1 MATTYLDLTN
11 EVLRELNE
19 IPLTS
24 ANFSSAVGLQQFVKD
39 SVNKSIFD
47 IANEEPQLP
56 FFTVGQSGETDPFYG
71 NVTVATVAG
80 TRWYELKASSSSVK
94 DDFASIDWDDFYLT
108 TINVSGESAP
118 FVSRGLKFLNLAD
131 WRRYYRD
138 SENEDDANTQ
148 AYGEPKFVIKSPD
161 GRKFGL
167 SPIPDKVYNVHFYA
181 FEKPT
186 KLSIKSP
193 DGRKFGLSPIPD
205 KVYNVHF
212 YAFEK
217 PTKLS
222 AHGDT
227 VVFPEQYT
235 NVITARTRYY
245 VWQFK
250 ESPQQAAFAMD
261 DYKKALRMMKSN
273 LINPTPRAM
282 TDDRRYF

>member
-19 IPLTS
+19 IALTS
-24 ANFSSAVGLQQFVKD
+24 ANFPNAVGLQQFVKD
-39 SVNKSIFD
+39 AINKSIFD

-56 FFTVGQSGETDPFYG
+56 FLAVGESGGTDPFYG
-71 NVTVATVAG
+71 NVTVASVAG
-80 TRWYELKASSSSVK
+80 TRWYELKASSSSLK
-94 DDFASIDWDDFYLT
+94 DDYASIDWDDFYLT

-118 FVSRGLKFLNLAD
+118 FVSKGLGFLSLAD
-131 WRRYYRD
+131 WKRYYRD
-138 SENEDDANTQ
+138 SENVDDADAQ
-148 AYGEPKFVIKSPD
+148 SYGEPSRVIKSPD

-167 SPIPDKVYNVHFYA
+167 SPIPDKVYNIHFYA
-181 FEKPT
+181 F
-186 KLSIKSP
+186 
-193 DGRKFGLSPIPD
+193 D
-205 KVYNVHF
+205 
-212 YAFEK
+212 K

-235 NVITARTRYY
+235 NVITARARYY

-261 DYKKALRMMKSN
+261 DYKKAMRTMKSN
-273 LINPTPRAM
+273 LVNPTPRAM

>member
-1 MATTYLDLTN
+1 MATTYLELTN

-24 ANFSSAVGLQQFVKD
+24 ANFTSAVGLQQFVKD
-39 SVNKSIFD
+39 SINKSIFD

-56 FFTVGQSGETDPFYG
+56 FLAVGESGGTDPFYG
-71 NVTVATVAG
+71 NVTVASVAG
-80 TRWYELKASSSSVK
+80 TRWYELKASSSSLK
-94 DDFASIDWDDFYLT
+94 DDYASIDWDDFYLT
-108 TINVSGESAP
+108 TINVSGETAP
-118 FVSRGLKFLNLAD
+118 FVSKGLGFLSLAD
-131 WRRYYRD
+131 WKRYYRD
-138 SENEDDANTQ
+138 SENVDDADAQ
-148 AYGEPKFVIKSPD
+148 SYGEPSRVIKSPD

-167 SPIPDKVYNVHFYA
+167 SPIPDKVYNIHFYA
-181 FEKPT
+181 F
-186 KLSIKSP
+186 
-193 DGRKFGLSPIPD
+193 D
-205 KVYNVHF
+205 
-212 YAFEK
+212 K

-235 NVITARTRYY
+235 NIITARARYY

-261 DYKKALRMMKSN
+261 DYKKAMRTMKSN
-273 LINPTPRAM
+273 LVNPTPRAM